1 MNSSNAAMF
10 SADVASRITH
20 TEPVA
25 SDGVSNRSAKFLE
38 HAANMSLW
46 ALKIVP
52 AKINSE
58 KHILFLFCAI
68 KKLFF
73 SLASRE
79 FYIFSSRHKQN
90 NKKKTHFC
98 QWPWDVESSRMS
110 NAISNP
116 HWWKISVLSESAAEW
131 IIKRILCCSVRK
143 HRAHTKKKYINQRI
157 SLIMKLHSPDC
168 PRQSRVIRARNVL
181 GSFRKSYE
189 MKQIC
194 CCTRHMARLVN
205 WWGFPNFVCERVNH
219 KWRGQLSV
227 VCGLID
233 DY

>member
-68 KKLFF
+68 KNFFFACISRILF
-73 SLASRE
+73 
-79 FYIFSSRHKQN
+79 FSSRHKQN
-90 NKKKTHFC
+90 NKKTHFC

-143 HRAHTKKKYINQRI
+143 HRAHTKKKIYKPTNFADNETAFARLPSSKSRYQSAECTWIVAQIVRNETNM
-157 SLIMKLHSPDC
+157 LLH
-168 PRQSRVIRARNVL
+168 
-181 GSFRKSYE
+181 
-189 MKQIC
+189 
-194 CCTRHMARLVN
+194 TARLVN